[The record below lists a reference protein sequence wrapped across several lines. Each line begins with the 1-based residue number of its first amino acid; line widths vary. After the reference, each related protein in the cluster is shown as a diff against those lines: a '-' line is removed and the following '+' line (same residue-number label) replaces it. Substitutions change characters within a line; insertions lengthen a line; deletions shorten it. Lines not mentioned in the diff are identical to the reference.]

1 MQKIII
7 IGVAAAALLAGPAS
21 AQALQVSYPGD
32 ASMDC
37 AAIAAEG
44 SRMDQTVAD
53 ANAQV
58 AKANGSAHGAGLAS
72 TVAVEGLLRTGMLG
86 RVPGAGMFANNMA
99 NMAKQRA
106 AQVQAQASETIQT
119 ATTRKAMLAG
129 LYSGK
134 GCDVAPP
141 APPPAAMA
149 DPAATPAPT
158 GL

>member
-1 MQKIII
+1 MQRIIV

-21 AQALQVSYPGD
+21 AQGLQVSYPGD

-44 SRMDQTVAD
+44 SRMDQAMAD
-53 ANAQV
+53 ANAQA
-58 AKANGSAHGAGLAS
+58 AKANGSAQGVGLAS
-72 TVAVEGLLRTGMLG
+72 KVAVEGMLRTGVLG

-99 NMAKQRA
+99 GMAKQRA

-119 ATTRKAMLAG
+119 ANTRKAMLAG

-141 APPPAAMA
+141 APPPTATP
-149 DPAATPAPT
+149 DPAAAPT